1 MKVIGTGQINSTQ
14 QAKKAGKTG
23 NSDFSR
29 LLEAA
34 DEAEEAKPAVSIKS
48 ISSINIIQEVNPDG
62 QKKRQLVD
70 KGNEMLDKLE
80 EIRDSLLFGNITLSR
95 LQNLQKIID
104 SVETSNTDSTLADI
118 IEEIKTR
125 AAVELAKLGF

>member
-1 MKVIGTGQINSTQ
+1 MKITGTSQVGGTQRTKKTGGTGG
-14 QAKKAGKTG
+14 A
-23 NSDFSR
+23 DFSK
-29 LLEAA
+29 LL
-34 DEAEEAKPAVSIKS
+34 DETDETEEAKPVTGIKS

-62 QKKRQLVD
+62 QKKRQLVN

-80 EIRDSLLFGNITLSR
+80 EIRDSLLFGNISIGS
-95 LQNLQKIID
+95 LQNLQTIING
-104 SVETSNTDSTLADI
+104 VETNNQDPQLAEI